1 MTNWKHTDIA
11 LGQMWRKATHI
22 RHFRQACSNP
32 ALAQSNKLMQI
43 IKANVNTAF
52 GRAHHFDQ
60 ISNIE
65 DYQKRVPPSTY
76 ETLKPYI
83 DKAMS
88 GHTKQLTT
96 DEPFMFATT
105 SGTTDKP
112 KFIPINNAHLADYT
126 HAFQIHNY
134 HLVKDFW
141 QATSGQFFIISSND
155 EEGFVPSGLP
165 YGAVSGLLNKRQST
179 LVRRHFAVPYEVCKI
194 KNVEMK
200 YYLMLRTAL
209 TQNVTGFMACNPSSL
224 ILLADQLKEHSL
236 DLIKDIYAGTIN
248 SNYAPAKE
256 WLPAFSKFLR
266 PDRQRAKHLEKILER
281 DSVLLPK
288 TVWADSSMI
297 SCWKGGPMS
306 FYLDKLPEYYGDISI
321 RDFGYMASEGRGS
334 IPIENKGA
342 GGVLALTSHFFEFV
356 AEEDM
361 DSKSPKFL
369 VADQLNKLGRYYIF
383 FTTSAGL
390 YRYNINDL
398 IEVVDFHDKTPVIQF
413 IRKGLGVSSITGEK
427 ITEEQVLTAFRQ
439 VSRQLNLDSISH
451 FTAEVK
457 LALPPY
463 YVCFV
468 ELNTLLPHSVQEEF
482 IRLFDQSLRFQN
494 SEYEEKRSSRRLAI
508 PQLEILPAGTYKNIR
523 QQRVMEG
530 APEAQVKIPLLSMPA
545 TFSDRL
551 ALLEKTKVFAS

>member
-494 SEYEEKRSSRRLAI
+494 PEYEEKRSSRRLSM
-508 PQLEILPAGTYKNIR
+508 PRLEILPAGTYKNIR

>member
-11 LGQMWRKATHI
+11 IGQVWRKAKHI
-22 RHFRQACSNP
+22 SRFYKACLNP
-32 ALAQSNKLMQI
+32 ALAQEQKLLQI
-43 IKANVNTAF
+43 IKANSDTAF
-52 GRAHHFDQ
+52 GKAHHFDK
-60 ISNIE
+60 ISNVS

-83 DKAMS
+83 DASMAGQK
-88 GHTKQLTT
+88 KQLTN

-112 KFIPINNAHLADYT
+112 KYIPINNAHLTDYT
-126 HAFQIHNY
+126 HAFQIYNY

-141 QATSGQFFIISSND
+141 QATGGQIFIISSND

-165 YGAVSGLLNKRQST
+165 YGAVSGLLNKRQSP

-209 TQNVTGFMACNPSSL
+209 PQNVTAFMACNPSSL

-236 DLIKDIYAGTIN
+236 ELIKDIFDGTIN
-248 SNYAPAKE
+248 RQYTPPQQWHHAFSNCLKPNRSRAKE
-256 WLPAFSKFLR
+256 
-266 PDRQRAKHLEKILER
+266 LEKILDK
-281 DSVLLPK
+281 DSILLPK
-288 TVWADSSMI
+288 TVWSNSSII

-306 FYLDKLPEYYGDISI
+306 FYLDKLPEIYGDVSV
-321 RDFGYMASEGRGS
+321 RDFGYMASEGRGT
-334 IPIENKGA
+334 IPIANNGA

-361 DSKSPKFL
+361 DSASPHFL
-369 VADQLNKLGRYYIF
+369 LAHQLNSCGRYYIF

-398 IEVVDFHDKTPVIQF
+398 IEVVDFHGKTPVIQF
-413 IRKGLGVSSITGEK
+413 IRKGLGISSITGEK

-439 VSRQLNLDSISH
+439 ATRLLSLDSINH
-451 FTAEVK
+451 FTAEVR
-457 LALPPY
+457 LSLPPY

-468 ELNTLLPHSVQEEF
+468 ESNAQLPHSVQEEF
-482 IRLFDQSLRFQN
+482 VRLFDQSLRCQN
-494 SEYEEKRSSRRLAI
+494 SEYEEKRSSRRLSM
-508 PQLEILPAGTYKNIR
+508 PKLEILPAGTYKNIR

-551 ALLEKTKVFAS
+551 ALLKKQEVFAS